1 MIGFLKRMRKQKA
14 VWWQRGEPN
23 TYGEF
28 AFADPVE
35 VKCRWEDV
43 SQEFLDPRGQTRTSR
58 SVVYVDRVMS
68 VGDKLLRG
76 ELDSNSS
83 ITDAFE
89 IQKFDQLPD
98 LKNKAVLLTAYL

>member
-1 MIGFLKRMRKQKA
+1 MIGFLKRLRKQKA
-14 VWWQRGEPN
+14 VWWQRGSPD

-28 AFADPVE
+28 AFAAPVE
-35 VKCRWEDV
+35 IKCRWEDT
-43 SQEFLDPRGQTRTSR
+43 SQEIVDMKGQTITSR
-58 SVVYVDRVMS
+58 SLVYVDRVLA

-83 ITDAFE
+83 IEDAFE

-98 LKNKAVLLTAYL
+98 FRNKAVLLTAYL